1 MEDIFQYADD
11 LGPEKVI
18 EIYDPSVSLK
28 AILVVDNV
36 AAGPSI
42 GGLRMATDVS
52 KEECFRLARAM
63 TLKNAMAGLPH
74 GGGKSVLFGDPAM
87 PAVDKE
93 RLVRAF
99 AYAVK
104 DVADYITGPDMGT
117 NEALMACVKDVNGR
131 SVGLP
136 REIGGIPLD
145 EIGATGYGLNVAL
158 QVAQEF
164 SELRLDG
171 SAIVVQGFGSV
182 GQHAAR
188 YLATQGAR
196 LVGVSD
202 SHGARVAPSGFDVEA
217 LLAHKQ
223 AGGNIADYAAGKTI
237 EAADLIAVEC
247 DVWIPAARPDV
258 ITEHNA
264 PRMNTRVVAQGAN
277 IPASAAAERILAE
290 RGILVIPDFV
300 ANAGGVICA
309 AVEYHQGSET
319 QAMAT
324 IEEKIRSNVSAILSR
339 AARTGATPRAVALEI
354 AGERV
359 RRAMEYRHTH

>member
-1 MEDIFQYADD
+1 MENIFLYTDD

-18 EIYDPSVSLK
+18 EIYDPTTGLK

-42 GGLRMATDVS
+42 GGLRMAEDVS

-74 GGGKSVLFGDPAM
+74 GGGKSVLFGDPSM
-87 PAVDKE
+87 PAEDKE

-117 NEALMACVKDVNGR
+117 NEAMMACVRDVNGR

-145 EIGATGYGLNVAL
+145 EIGATGFGLSIAL
-158 QVAQEF
+158 QAAQEF
-164 SELRLDG
+164 SDLRLTG
-171 SAIVVQGFGSV
+171 CAVVVQGFGSV

-188 YLATQGAR
+188 YLAGQGVR

-202 SHGARVAPSGFDVEA
+202 SHGARIAPDGFDVAA
-217 LLAHKQ
+217 LMAHKQ
-223 AGGNIADYAAGKTI
+223 AGGNVADFDAGKTI
-237 EAADLIAVEC
+237 DPTDLIAVEC

-258 ITEHNA
+258 ITEKNA

-277 IPASAAAERILAE
+277 IPASAAAEKILAE

-309 AVEYHQGSET
+309 AVEYHQGNET
-319 QAMAT
+319 QAMST
-324 IEEKIRSNVSAILSR
+324 IEEKIRSNVAAVLTR
-339 AARTGATPRAVALEI
+339 AADTGDPPRTVALAI
-354 AGERV
+354 ARERV
-359 RRAMEYRHTH
+359 RRAMAFRRTG